1 MSNKIKKDTN
11 NTNKKNNNKQP
22 QDGFLDN
29 QLIIIIMGILLF
41 TAGVGVNIARAAWGA
56 ATWKAFI
63 WNIIFILVYMIVF
76 EMIKIYRLYHWKQEQ
91 YEREKKKAKKAG
103 RTIPQKNKLDL
114 LFEAANSRKE

>member
-11 NTNKKNNNKQP
+11 KKNNKQP

-29 QLIIIIMGILLF
+29 QFIIIIMGILLF
-41 TAGVGVNIARAAWGA
+41 TAGVGVNIARVAWGA

-76 EMIKIYRLYHWKQEQ
+76 EMIKIYRLYRWKQEQ

-103 RTIPQKNKLDL
+103 RTLPQKNKLDL